1 MHTVDKRRGKW
12 IRRVIQIVFFLF
24 IFAIVFSHYIERKGL
39 NLPWGVLNNFHAI
52 CPFGAVETAGRL
64 ILDGRFIP
72 KIHESNIWVFSGV
85 MLGTLL
91 FGSVFCGYLC
101 PLGSVQEW
109 IGLLG
114 KRIFKKK
121 YNRFIGEKLDR
132 ALGYLRYG
140 VLILILLKT
149 TQAVSLV
156 FQRVDP
162 YYALFHFWMGDVF
175 FTALIVLGAV
185 LLLSLFFERPW
196 CRWFCPFGALLG
208 LVQLLSPWKIRC
220 SERICSS
227 CGGCSNA
234 CPMHIPVHK
243 RPSVIDT
250 RCNRCGSCIDACRR
264 EGAITY
270 SLPGKSFV
278 LKKKLAIGVLAIA
291 LFSAPILFAH
301 TGGLFKT
308 SNRPAGRRGQ
318 LVLQDIKGSMTLK
331 EIARGLSM
339 DMETLASI
347 LGIPTEIPDSTR
359 VYDLEDIDEY
369 LTMKNVKGKLS
380 EYLGSS

>member
-1 MHTVDKRRGKW
+1 MHATYKKRGKG

-24 IFAIVFSHYIERKGL
+24 IFSVVFSHYIEKKGFD
-39 NLPWGVLNNFHAI
+39 LPCGVLDNFHAV

-64 ILDGRFIP
+64 ILDGGFIP
-72 KIHESNIWVFSGV
+72 KIHESNLWVFSGV
-85 MLGTLL
+85 MLVTLL

-109 IGLLG
+109 IGSLG
-114 KRIFKKK
+114 RRIFKKK
-121 YNRFIGEKLDR
+121 YNRFIGKKFDR

-185 LLLSLFFERPW
+185 LLLSLLFERPW

-227 CGGCSNA
+227 CSGCSRA

-243 RPSVIDT
+243 RSSVVDT

-301 TGGLFKT
+301 AGGIFKT
-308 SNRPAGRRGQ
+308 SNRFAGRRGQ

-331 EIARGLSM
+331 EIASGLSM
-339 DMETLASI
+339 DTETLASI
-347 LGIPTEIPDSTR
+347 LGIPTEIPDETR